1 MTTTLDLPD
10 QATGPGDGLDP
21 KRFRALAIIAVAQL
35 MVVLDASV
43 VIIALPSAQRA
54 LHISTANR
62 QWMLTAYT
70 LSFAGLL
77 LLGGR
82 IADYF
87 GRKRMFVISLVGFA
101 GASALGG
108 LAQNSAMLFGAR
120 ALQGAFAAVM
130 APAALSLL
138 TVAFTEPK
146 ERARAFAVY
155 GGIAGG
161 GAAIGLILGGF
172 LTEFAS
178 WRWTLLINVPIAIV
192 AAVAAFRYVTES
204 RASAN
209 HGYDLPGAVTV
220 TGGLLALVY
229 GFTKAG
235 TDGWGASVTVT
246 LFAVAAVL
254 LVAFVVIE
262 QRVSHPLLPLRVVL
276 ERNRGGSFLASL
288 LVGVAMLG
296 TFLSLTYYFQ
306 GTLHYSALKSGFAF
320 VPFSL
325 GIITGATLAS
335 RLLPRFG
342 PRVVMTGGL
351 LLATAGLALFSTL
364 DVHSAYIS
372 VVLPAEVIVSLGMGL
387 SFVAMSSTALI
398 GVNPARRRRGQ
409 RTGEHHPADRGHLG
423 RRPHQHHRHQRHGVL
438 RGGPREVGGLAHRR
452 LHPRLHDGLH
462 LQRHRAGGGCRERLH
477 PHPAGPPQR
486 GARPRWPRTRGWC
499 WPPRSDRTHGSE
511 PGAPIEGAPA
521 RAGGQSAMISMA
533 YSGQLATASRAFS
546 CSSGGISS
554 RITEACP

>member
-1 MTTTLDLPD
+1 MTSTLDRPRSSRVQRGPD
-10 QATGPGDGLDP
+10 LDP

-87 GRKRMFVISLVGFA
+87 GRKRMFVISLIGFA

-108 LAQNSAMLFGAR
+108 LAQNSAMLFSAR

-161 GAAIGLILGGF
+161 GAAIGLILGGV

-192 AAVAAFRYVTES
+192 AAVAAFRYVSES

-209 HGYDLPGAVTV
+209 HGYDLPGAATV

-235 TDGWGASVTVT
+235 TDGWGSSITVT

-262 QRVSHPLLPLRVVL
+262 QRAAHPLLPLRVVL
-276 ERNRGGSFLASL
+276 DRNRGGSFLASL
-288 LVGVAMLG
+288 LVGTAILG

-306 GTLHYSALKSGFAF
+306 GVLHYSALKTGFAF

-325 GIITGATLAS
+325 GIITGATAAS

-342 PRVVMTGGL
+342 PRALLTGGL
-351 LLATAGLALFSTL
+351 LMAVAGLALFSTL
-364 DVHSAYIS
+364 DVHSDLREHRAPGRDHREPRHGP
-372 VVLPAEVIVSLGMGL
+372 VVRGHEQHGPDRREPRG
-387 SFVAMSSTALI
+387 
-398 GVNPARRRRGQ
+398 RRRGQ
-409 RTGEHHPADRGHLG
+409 RPGQRHPADRGHHG
-423 RRPHQHHRHQRHGVL
+423 RGPDQHHRHQRHRVL
-438 RGGPREVGGLAHRR
+438 RRHPRHLAGVAHRR
-452 LHPRLHDGLH
+452 RHPRLHHRLH
-462 LQRHRAGGGCRERLH
+462 LQRHRAGAGGHGGVH
-477 PHPAGPPQR
+477 PHPAGPPGHGR
-486 GARPRWPRTRGWC
+486 GGCRRGGRATRPRRRV
-499 WPPRSDRTHGSE
+499 RS
-511 PGAPIEGAPA
+511 
-521 RAGGQSAMISMA
+521 
-533 YSGQLATASRAFS
+533 
-546 CSSGGISS
+546 SSGGGG
-554 RITEACP
+554 

>member
-1 MTTTLDLPD
+1 MTSTLDTPD
-10 QATGPGDGLDP
+10 QATAIAGGPDLDP

-101 GASALGG
+101 AASALGG
-108 LAQNSAMLFGAR
+108 LAQNSAMLFSAR
-120 ALQGAFAAVM
+120 ALQGAFAAIM

-192 AAVAAFRYVTES
+192 AAVAAFRYITES
-204 RASAN
+204 RASSN
-209 HGYDLPGAVTV
+209 HGYDIPGAVTV

-235 TDGWGASVTVT
+235 TDGWASSVTVS

-254 LVAFVVIE
+254 LVAFVLIE
-262 QRVSHPLLPLRVVL
+262 QRVKHPLLPLRVVL
-276 ERNRGGSFLASL
+276 DRNRGGSFLASL
-288 LVGVAMLG
+288 LVGTALLG

-320 VPFSL
+320 VPFSV

-342 PRVVMTGGL
+342 PRIVMTGGL
-351 LLATAGLALFSTL
+351 LLGMAGLFLFSTL
-364 DVHSAYIS
+364 SVSSSYLTRRAPGRGDREPRHGPVIRRHEQHSPDRRE
-372 VVLPAEVIVSLGMGL
+372 PAG
-387 SFVAMSSTALI
+387 
-398 GVNPARRRRGQ
+398 RRGGE
-409 RTGEHHPADRGHLG
+409 RTGQRDAADRRHHGG
-423 RRPHQHHRHQRHGVL
+423 RADQHDRHQRHGVL
-438 RGGPREVGGLAHRR
+438 RRRPREVGGLTHGRF
-452 LHPRLHDGLH
+452 HPRLHDGLH
-462 LQRHRAGGGCRERLH
+462 LQRHRAGGGRRKRLR
-477 PHPAGPPQR
+477 PHPAG
-486 GARPRWPRTRGWC
+486 
-499 WPPRSDRTHGSE
+499 
-511 PGAPIEGAPA
+511 
-521 RAGGQSAMISMA
+521 SA
-533 YSGQLATASRAFS
+533 
-546 CSSGGISS
+546 
-554 RITEACP
+554 

>member
-1 MTTTLDLPD
+1 MTSTLDTPD
-10 QATGPGDGLDP
+10 QATAIPDGPELDP

-101 GASALGG
+101 AASALGG
-108 LAQNSAMLFGAR
+108 LAENSAMLFSAR
-120 ALQGAFAAVM
+120 ALQGAFAAIM

-192 AAVAAFRYVTES
+192 AAVAAFRFVTES
-204 RASAN
+204 RASSN
-209 HGYDLPGAVTV
+209 HGYDMPGAVTV

-235 TDGWGASVTVT
+235 TDGWASSTTVS
-246 LFAVAAVL
+246 LFAIAAVL
-254 LVAFVVIE
+254 LVAFVIIE
-262 QRVSHPLLPLRVVL
+262 QRVAAPTPAAACRPRAQPWRVVPGLPPGGRRHAGHLPVADLLLPGDAALLRPQVRVRLRAVL
-276 ERNRGGSFLASL
+276 ARHHHRSHIGQPAPAPLRATGRHDRRPAPRH
-288 LVGVAMLG
+288 GRVAP
-296 TFLSLTYYFQ
+296 
-306 GTLHYSALKSGFAF
+306 LHHARACS
-320 VPFSL
+320 
-325 GIITGATLAS
+325 
-335 RLLPRFG
+335 
-342 PRVVMTGGL
+342 
-351 LLATAGLALFSTL
+351 
-364 DVHSAYIS
+364 SAYLT

-387 SFVAMSSTALI
+387 V
-398 GVNPARRRRGQ
+398 VRRHEQHG
-409 RTGEHHPADRGHLG
+409 PDRG
-423 RRPHQHHRHQRHGVL
+423 
-438 RGGPREVGGLAHRR
+438 
-452 LHPRLHDGLH
+452 
-462 LQRHRAGGGCRERLH
+462 
-477 PHPAGPPQR
+477 
-486 GARPRWPRTRGWC
+486 GARQTPVWPAHW
-499 WPPRSDRTHGSE
+499 
-511 PGAPIEGAPA
+511 
-521 RAGGQSAMISMA
+521 
-533 YSGQLATASRAFS
+533 
-546 CSSGGISS
+546 
-554 RITEACP
+554 

>member
-87 GRKRMFVISLVGFA
+87 GRKRMFVISLIGFA

-204 RASAN
+204 RASSN

-235 TDGWGASVTVT
+235 TDGWGASTTVM

-262 QRVSHPLLPLRVVL
+262 QRVSASPAPPPRRARAQPRRVLPGLAPRRGGDAGHLLVADLLLPGHACTTRPSS
-276 ERNRGGSFLASL
+276 RGSPSCRSRSAS
-288 LVGVAMLG
+288 
-296 TFLSLTYYFQ
+296 
-306 GTLHYSALKSGFAF
+306 SAAPPS
-320 VPFSL
+320 
-325 GIITGATLAS
+325 
-335 RLLPRFG
+335 
-342 PRVVMTGGL
+342 
-351 LLATAGLALFSTL
+351 
-364 DVHSAYIS
+364 
-372 VVLPAEVIVSLGMGL
+372 
-387 SFVAMSSTALI
+387 
-398 GVNPARRRRGQ
+398 
-409 RTGEHHPADRGHLG
+409 
-423 RRPHQHHRHQRHGVL
+423 
-438 RGGPREVGGLAHRR
+438 
-452 LHPRLHDGLH
+452 
-462 LQRHRAGGGCRERLH
+462 
-477 PHPAGPPQR
+477 PAGCCPASDP
-486 GARPRWPRTRGWC
+486 G
-499 WPPRSDRTHGSE
+499 RS
-511 PGAPIEGAPA
+511 
-521 RAGGQSAMISMA
+521 
-533 YSGQLATASRAFS
+533 
-546 CSSGGISS
+546 
-554 RITEACP
+554 